1 VDRSGPDSLSLGVT
15 RPLKC
20 YQRRTSRSISSLRR
34 SCTEPAR
41 ALLTMGTPKSE
52 AFACIQAVVSG
63 HTSIV
68 ATSLDI
74 SSTNQGCRVQDRKPV
89 RLSTSS
95 LEDCLYHAAE
105 DECSRAL
112 LAQHVN
118 LTVEDAQQGSR
129 PAFINIAGVDRPNTS
144 RVANSLTHLSGGRS
158 NTTSA
163 YLKSGSKRTKGLF
176 ETGGTCEVNIPH
188 DIGTSYSQDMGFRVS
203 DVPARGTKEHPG
215 SCGTRVPR
223 NRRAHEITS
232 SIRANAT
239 SVQAWEST
247 SGLTQLTP
255 YTQLQSRGEP
265 RGRGLL
271 ILYRQSKQQGDQ
283 KNLLSK

>member
-1 VDRSGPDSLSLGVT
+1 
-15 RPLKC
+15 
-20 YQRRTSRSISSLRR
+20 
-34 SCTEPAR
+34 
-41 ALLTMGTPKSE
+41 MGTPKSE

-105 DECSRAL
+105 DECSRTL

-144 RVANSLTHLSGGRS
+144 RVANSLTHLSRGRS

-163 YLKSGSKRTKGLF
+163 YLKSDSQRTIGLF

-188 DIGTSYSQDMGFRVS
+188 DIGTSYSQDRGFRVS

-239 SVQAWEST
+239 VQVWESI
-247 SGLTQLTP
+247 SELTQLTP